1 MDAVADGAGPEA
13 WESQARRLQGRV
25 GAAEQAHLRAETV
38 RADIETMANNA
49 EKRRALMR
57 SELQAR
63 LGPILA
69 PMLRSLIVDPR
80 IAQAVIA
87 LAEERKKTR
96 VRATVGKEATDL
108 LALASEGQ
116 LSGVNLAVQLSM
128 ALAFR
133 WCRWPAVLLDDP
145 AQYSDVVHSTN
156 LVETLRVLALHHGF
170 QVFLATHERDFA
182 LYVESKFRNDG
193 LPAARVMFRQP
204 SDPAKGV
211 VPRLALNTGDGP

>member
-1 MDAVADGAGPEA
+1 
-13 WESQARRLQGRV
+13 
-25 GAAEQAHLRAETV
+25 
-38 RADIETMANNA
+38 
-49 EKRRALMR
+49 
-57 SELQAR
+57 
-63 LGPILA
+63 
-69 PMLRSLIVDPR
+69 MLRSLIVDPM

-96 VRATVGKEATDL
+96 VRATVGRETDL
-108 LALASEGQ
+108 LVLASEGQ

-133 WCRWPAVLLDDP
+133 WSRWPAVLLDDP

-182 LYVESKFRNDG
+182 MFVERKFRNDG
-193 LPAARVMFRQP
+193 LPATRVMFRQS
-204 SDPAKGV
+204 SDLAKGV
-211 VPRLALNTGDGP
+211 VPRVAAVQEGAL